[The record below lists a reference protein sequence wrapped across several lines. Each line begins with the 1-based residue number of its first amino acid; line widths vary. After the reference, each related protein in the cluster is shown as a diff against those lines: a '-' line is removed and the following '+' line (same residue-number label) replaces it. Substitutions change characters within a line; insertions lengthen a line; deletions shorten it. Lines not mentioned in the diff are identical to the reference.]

1 MKIKMPALEL
11 IMRLADGS
19 TTANTLQH
27 ISKIAKATL
36 DEMREREEMQPFID
50 MTNESY
56 LRGVHD
62 GRIAA
67 QRLTAREIELIDG
80 MIEVQLDHA
89 QRCDSIANRAM
100 ADKQKGW
107 DMERVELLR
116 KLKANGITGSST

>member
-1 MKIKMPALEL
+1 MKIKITALEL

-36 DEMREREEMQPFID
+36 DEMKDQEEMQPFID

-62 GRIAA
+62 GRVAA
-67 QRLTAREIELIDG
+67 QRQWVGLTDEEKQSICRTGAVYAPNGVVARTPFQYREELEG
-80 MIEVQLDHA
+80 VA
-89 QRCDSIANRAM
+89 WRAVRKTE
-100 ADKQKGW
+100 A
-107 DMERVELLR
+107 
-116 KLKANGITGSST
+116 KLKEKNT

>member
-1 MKIKMPALEL
+1 MKIKMTALEL

-36 DEMREREEMQPFID
+36 NEMREREEMQPFID

-62 GRIAA
+62 GRVAA
-67 QRLTAREIELIDG
+67 QRQWVGLDNSERLSIWEKAMFEDNGKNASLQNQPFVHYAQAIE
-80 MIEVQLDHA
+80 A
-89 QRCDSIANRAM
+89 
-100 ADKQKGW
+100 
-107 DMERVELLR
+107 
-116 KLKANGITGSST
+116 KLKEKNGM

>member
-1 MKIKMPALEL
+1 MKITKTALEL

-62 GRIAA
+62 GRVAA
-67 QRLTAREIELIDG
+67 QRKPLTDEQRESIMNKQNWPPMSDPCIHWFFRGID
-80 MIEVQLDHA
+80 ETEAAH
-89 QRCDSIANRAM
+89 
-100 ADKQKGW
+100 
-107 DMERVELLR
+107 
-116 KLKANGITGSST
+116 GITGDTK